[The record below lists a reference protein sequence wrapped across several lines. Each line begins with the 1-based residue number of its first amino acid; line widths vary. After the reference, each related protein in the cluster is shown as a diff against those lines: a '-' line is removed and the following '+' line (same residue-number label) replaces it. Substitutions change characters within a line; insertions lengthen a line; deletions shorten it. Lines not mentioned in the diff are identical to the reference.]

1 MFQNMDSV
9 QMIKAT
15 SLQITGLF
23 ARPKRGRLN
32 TDQAI
37 NMVLSLTDR
46 IDTEAD
52 KPGQANK
59 QLRLS
64 NAKHQKNIL
73 ELNKEEEVLRAKIH
87 ELQDNLNSSQ
97 DAFSAAF
104 GGEVDLADPHE
115 NVGDNAVDDNSTEK
129 NKAAEQYNNAA
140 DNVDNDTK

>member
-1 MFQNMDSV
+1 M
-9 QMIKAT
+9 
-15 SLQITGLF
+15 
-23 ARPKRGRLN
+23 
-32 TDQAI
+32 
-37 NMVLSLTDR
+37 
-46 IDTEAD
+46 
-52 KPGQANK
+52 
-59 QLRLS
+59 RLS

-129 NKAAEQYNNAA
+129 NKAAEQFNNAA